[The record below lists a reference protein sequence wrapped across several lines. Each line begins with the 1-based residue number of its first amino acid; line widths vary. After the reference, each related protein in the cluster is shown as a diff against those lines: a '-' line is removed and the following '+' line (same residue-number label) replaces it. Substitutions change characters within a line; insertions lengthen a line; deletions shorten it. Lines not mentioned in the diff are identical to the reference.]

1 MRCVASC
8 NVAGH
13 SLVLSGRGEQRD
25 DVCIDLMDTD
35 QISLVQSVCLL
46 TGFTVDNGA
55 AMSVSGF

>member
-1 MRCVASC
+1 MLRHVTWRDTHWYCLA
-8 NVAGH
+8 
-13 SLVLSGRGEQRD
+13 EERD